1 MATGSDPARRLASR
15 LRFRHLQLLLA
26 LEEGGSLRA
35 AAQALN
41 FTQPALSKALAE
53 IEGAFGLPLFTRT
66 ARGLTP
72 TPQGA
77 AAVRGARLLLH
88 ELEHVRE
95 EATAAAR
102 AAAVVRIGAPPFV
115 AHGHLPAVIARLA
128 ASTPRVHVELLE
140 ERVPLLM
147 DALAEGRV
155 DALVT
160 SYPPP
165 APGGS
170 AGALRYEKLFDTD
183 YAVIAPPSHPLAGVR
198 RVDWP
203 TLARHDWILPGRSSM
218 VRRMVEDT
226 FMRGG
231 AMPPLPVVESTSPVT
246 NVQLVAAGIGLGVV
260 PLATL
265 LHAGQGLVVRIPAT
279 PAIGAGPVGLI
290 WRAGPDNPRLSL
302 VREALA
308 ALTVPQMRARRR
320 GAGGSAMVEG

>member
-1 MATGSDPARRLASR
+1 MATPSEPARRLASR

-26 LEEGGSLRA
+26 LEEGSSLRA

-72 TPQGA
+72 TPQGRA
-77 AAVRGARLLLH
+77 ALRGARLLLQ
-88 ELEHVRE
+88 ELEHVQQ
-95 EATAAAR
+95 EATAAAC

-128 ASTPRVHVELLE
+128 AATPRVHVELLE

-147 DALAEGRV
+147 QALAEGRV

-165 APGGS
+165 APDGS

-183 YAVIAPPSHPLAGVR
+183 YAVIAPPGHPVAGLR

-203 TLARHDWILPGRSSM
+203 TLARYDWILPARTSM

-265 LHAGQGLVVRIPAT
+265 HHAGQSLVVRVPAR
-279 PAIGAGPVGLI
+279 PAIGPGPVGLI
-290 WRAGPDNPRLSL
+290 SRAGPDNPRLAL

-308 ALTVPQMRARRR
+308 ALSIPNTRVRWR
-320 GAGGSAMVEG
+320 GPSGSAMVEG